1 MIRRRRRVWSG
12 IALAVIQR
20 ESSLELARPP
30 PPSRRDAA
38 GGMQACIDTRPTCM
52 TVLSDTS
59 AEECCTLRIC
69 GISDE

>member
-1 MIRRRRRVWSG
+1 MIRSRRRAWSG
-12 IALAVIQR
+12 IALTVMQR

-30 PPSRRDAA
+30 SRRDTA
-38 GGMQACIDTRPTCM
+38 GGRQACVDTRPTCM
-52 TVLSDTS
+52 TVFSYTS